1 MALRRNKDGSA
12 LTPHQ
17 VYSTEAQS
25 EAHAKYQ
32 RRREDQAAAFQARLK
47 ARAERTPAQQLA
59 ELDRRLGVGVGA
71 VRERAR
77 LQKLAGA

>member
-1 MALRRNKDGSA
+1 MALRRNKDGQLMS
-12 LTPHQ
+12 PHQ

-25 EAHAKYQ
+25 AAHAMYQ
-32 RRREDQAAAFQARLK
+32 KRREDQAAAFQARLK
-47 ARAERTPAQQLA
+47 ARAERSPAQQLA

-77 LQKLAGA
+77 LKAAGA